1 MEIKMKNGNILGVL
15 QDQTKTDQGLYIP
28 DNKSYNKIE
37 VVKPVEGVNKG
48 DILYVLKRCGTEVT
62 IDGKDYIV
70 VNEREIILI
79 V

>member
-15 QDQTKTDQGLYIP
+15 QDQTKTEQGLYIP

-37 VVKPVEGVNKG
+37 VVEPVVGVEKG
-48 DILYVLKRCGTEVT
+48 AILYVLKRCGTEVT
-62 IDGKDYIV
+62 IDGEDYIV

>member
-1 MEIKMKNGNILGVL
+1 MNIKMKNGNILGVL
-15 QDQTKTDQGLYIP
+15 QDQTKTEQGLYIP

-37 VVKPVEGVNKG
+37 VVEPVDGVEKG
-48 DILYVLKRCGTEVT
+48 AILYVLKRCGTEVT
-62 IDGKDYIV
+62 IDGEDYIV

>member
-1 MEIKMKNGNILGVL
+1 MKIEMKNGNILGVL

-37 VVKPVEGVNKG
+37 AVSDAEGVKVG
-48 DILYVLKRCGTEVT
+48 SVMYVLKRCGTKVT
-62 IDGKDYIV
+62 IEGKEYIV
-70 VNEREIILI
+70 VNKAEIILI

>member
-15 QDQTKTDQGLYIP
+15 QDQTKTSQGLYMP

-37 VVKPVEGVNKG
+37 VVKPVDGIKEGSV
-48 DILYVLKRCGTEVT
+48 LYVPKRCGTQVT
-62 IDGKDYIV
+62 IEDKDYIV